1 MKNNPVVKGIL
12 LVIMD
17 SFFFSL
23 MSLFVRLS
31 GDVPVFEKAFF
42 RNLVASAAA
51 IITLARSEEKFHIK
65 KGSMPDLW
73 KRAIFGGTGMLLNFY
88 AIDHIALAD
97 ANILNKMS
105 PFFAIIVSIFV
116 LKEIPTVME
125 VVTVIIAFLGAVLV
139 VKPGMAASW
148 YALAGLAGGAGAG
161 IAYTYVRRLG
171 KHGERGPVIVA
182 FFSIFTCAMCL
193 PMMLVH
199 FVPLSAKQLLYLLAA
214 GACAACAQFA
224 VTAAYRY
231 ASAGQISV
239 FDYSQVLFASIW
251 GILFFGEVP
260 DAVSIAGYVL
270 ILSMA
275 IFRWRLA
282 LHKEAK

>member
-260 DAVSIAGYVL
+260 DAVSMAGYVL

>member
-224 VTAAYRY
+224 VTAAYKY